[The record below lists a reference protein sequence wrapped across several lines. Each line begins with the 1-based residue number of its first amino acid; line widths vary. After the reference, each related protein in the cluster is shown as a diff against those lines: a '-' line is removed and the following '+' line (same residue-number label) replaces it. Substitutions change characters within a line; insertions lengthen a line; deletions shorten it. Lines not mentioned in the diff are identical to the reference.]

1 MKRFTTVILAIAML
15 MSVCTF
21 GISVAA
27 EDSVAPSWEFK
38 FDQESVV
45 TGYTNS
51 FSGKTTL
58 SWDST
63 EEAMKITPVSGQKEA
78 SGIRITYS
86 TKMKAEENSV
96 IALVVKANGAMTPLV
111 KTKTEPYDK
120 NVNSE
125 CGTQYAKDNSGN
137 GVTLGNTTNTVST
150 WDLDATPKTVDMG
163 NGYVLLLADLWQTSR
178 AVYAKKTDGDT
189 TTYYPLIA
197 KCKLASS
204 NVFLLPTSTYS
215 GDPSVD
221 FFYLRSAAVFSNA
234 ADAIEYYGAKAQE
247 HFVLSFDSA
256 SSVTA
261 NSSVVKYNDVAISEN
276 DYSEEKG
283 GLYVEPDV
291 SKAEETDIAN
301 LRIDASK
308 LDIEPSMYPYIVAK
322 IKLNKSSSTFGQIV
336 SNTKA
341 SSYYKTICGGNT
353 FNVAINGS
361 YSQSTDWQYLKLD
374 VKNAIPPTQSAPLEE
389 LPLTS
394 HTAWN
399 TLIFKLCKDKTSA
412 EDLEGLG
419 YCIEWI
425 GFFQTEADAQMYDSA
440 KRFGWQKST
449 EQTGFSNYDARIIC
463 TVDSNYEQYESAG
476 IVINAKGSSQTL
488 SLDKSTDVVYSS
500 LLAMS
505 DEGLKT
511 VEAPDGKK
519 FMALVITGI
528 PLSEGDIS
536 MEITPYVVK
545 DGAYYYGKTSSFTV
559 SYNATAP
566 VE

>member
-27 EDSVAPSWEFK
+27 ENSVAPSWEFK

-63 EEAMKITPVSGQKEA
+63 EKAMKITPVSGQKEA

-96 IALVVKANGAMTPLV
+96 IALVVKANGAMTSLV
-111 KTKTEPYDK
+111 KTKTEPYDASDENK
-120 NVNSE
+120 ATY
-125 CGTQYAKDNSGN
+125 GTGNAKTAGA
-137 GVTLGNTTNTVST
+137 TLGETTGGVST
-150 WDLDATPKTVDMG
+150 WDLDTTPKTVDMG

-178 AVYAKKTDGDT
+178 AVYAKKTAGDT

-204 NVFLLPTSTYS
+204 NVYLLPTSTYS
-215 GDPSVD
+215 GDPNVD

-261 NSSVVKYNDVAISEN
+261 NSSVVQYNGAAISAD

-291 SKAEETDIAN
+291 SKAGKTDIAN

-341 SSYYKTICGGNT
+341 SSYYKTICNGNT

-412 EDLEGLG
+412 ADLEGLG

-440 KRFGWQKST
+440 KCFGWQKST

-511 VEAPDGKK
+511 VKAPDGKK
-519 FMALVITGI
+519 FIALVITGI

-545 DGAYYYGKTSSFTV
+545 DGTYYYGKTSSFTV